1 MKAEQKKGWHWE
13 HTWEPDSESW
23 YDGSM
28 GQLFCDDETV
38 LWFGYDGAE
47 GIYCSKKDRAEFI
60 TKACNAYA
68 DNQDTI
74 AELVKALGFIKTL
87 VPSVSGP
94 DRDKLI
100 IRGMRSIAEAAL
112 AKVGDES

>member
-13 HTWEPDSESW
+13 NEYKTEHNSL
-23 YDGSM
+23 GF
-28 GQLFCDDETV
+28 LFHKGEAI
-38 LWFGYDGAE
+38 LWFGWDGEE
-47 GIYCSKKDRAEFI
+47 GIYCPDKDRAEFI